1 MNFSNI
7 LIAWYLDNKRDLP
20 WRSTTNPYHIWLSEI
35 MLQQTR
41 VAQALP
47 YFFAFSEAFPTVTD
61 LADASEDKILRLW
74 QGLGYYSRA
83 RNMHATAKIIAEQH
97 HGNFPNSYKELIK
110 LKGIGPYTAAAI
122 ASFAFREAVAVVD
135 GNVYRVLSRIFGIDT
150 DIAKSEAKSI
160 FFELAQTHINVQKP
174 DLFNQAIMEFGALQC
189 VPKNP
194 NCGLCPFAAT
204 CFAFQN
210 GQVANLPVKSKAK
223 KARKRYF
230 NYFVVSNNKQQIIL
244 QQRIQKDI
252 WQKLYEFPL
261 LETDAEIARAEA
273 LTAAKKLIPNAA
285 IKDIN
290 LFPERA
296 SHKLSHQIIELY
308 FWKLQVEGDLPDAVP
323 LKSVVD
329 YPMPIALHNFTVAE
343 ISRAEK

>member
-1 MNFSNI
+1 MNFSKI

-20 WRSTTNPYHIWLSEI
+20 WRSTTNPYLIWLSEI

-47 YFFAFSEAFPTVTD
+47 YYFAFVDAFPTVTD
-61 LADASEDKILRLW
+61 LANAAEDKILRLW

-83 RNMHATAKIIAEQH
+83 RNMHATAMQVVEH
-97 HGNFPNSYKELIK
+97 HQGAFPTSYKELIK

-135 GNVYRVLSRIFGIDT
+135 GNVYRVLSRIYGIDV

-160 FFELAQTHINVQKP
+160 FAEKAQSLFSVKTP
-174 DLFNQAIMEFGALQC
+174 DLYNQALMEFGALQC
-189 VPKNP
+189 VPRNP
-194 NCGLCPFAAT
+194 SCHNCPFSSS
-204 CFAFQN
+204 CFAYQN
-210 GQVANLPVKSKAK
+210 QRVTELPVKSKAK

-230 NYFVVSNNKQQIIL
+230 NYFVTANAKGEIAL
-244 QQRIQKDI
+244 QQRLQNDI

-261 LETDAEIARAEA
+261 LETEAEIDAE
-273 LTAAKKLIPNAA
+273 AAVAAVNKLMPAA
-285 IKDIN
+285 VVNRIDA
-290 LFPERA
+290 FPVRA
-296 SHKLSHQIIELY
+296 SHKLSHQIIELC
-308 FWKLQVEGDLPDAVP
+308 FWKLEIDGDLPVAVP
-323 LKSVVD
+323 LNSVVD

>member
-20 WRSTTNPYHIWLSEI
+20 WRATTNPYHIWLSEI

-47 YFFAFSEAFPTVTD
+47 YYFAFSEAFPTVTD
-61 LADASEDKILRLW
+61 LANAPEDQILRLW

-83 RNMHATAKIIAEQH
+83 RNMHATAKIIVEQH
-97 HGNFPNSYKELIK
+97 QGNFPNSYKELIK

-150 DIAKSEAKSI
+150 DIAKTEAKSI
-160 FFELAQTHINVQKP
+160 FFELAQTHINSQKP

-194 NCGLCPFAAT
+194 NCGVCPFAAT

-230 NYFVVSNNKQQIIL
+230 NYFVTSNNKQQIIL

-261 LETDAEIARAEA
+261 LETESEIQHEA
-273 LTAAKKLIPNAA
+273 ALKAAQQLIPNAVVQRIDA
-285 IKDIN
+285 
-290 LFPERA
+290 FPERA
-296 SHKLSHQIIELY
+296 THKLSHQIIELC
-308 FWKLQVEGDLPDAVP
+308 FWKLEIEGNLPDAVP
-323 LKSVVD
+323 LNRAVD

-343 ISRAEK
+343 IARAEK